1 MESPITV
8 EWCPRPGCSRPF
20 LSRSFRQP
28 HSSRDTG
35 RVACPHCG
43 ASMNR
48 NPDYTYVSAPMLPEE
63 EEKCVA
69 DHPQRERFALYQ
81 IRSGPSLHAGGS

>member
-28 HSSRDTG
+28 RSTRDAG

-43 ASMNR
+43 ATMNR
-48 NPDYTYVSAPMLPEE
+48 NPDYTYGSAPMLPEE

-69 DHPQRERFALYQ
+69 EHPARERFALYR
-81 IRSGPSLHAGGS
+81 IRPDMRMRISGS